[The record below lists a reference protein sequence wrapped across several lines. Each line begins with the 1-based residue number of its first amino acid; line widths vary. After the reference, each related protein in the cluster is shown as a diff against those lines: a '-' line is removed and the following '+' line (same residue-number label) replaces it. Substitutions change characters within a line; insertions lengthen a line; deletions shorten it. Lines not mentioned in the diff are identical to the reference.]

1 MALVDLLEAKKETIC
16 KKWFETVISDYAP
29 DAAAFFQNTANEF
42 ANPVGATARKCLDA
56 LFDALLSGREDAAV
70 AGIIDPMIRIR
81 AVQAFSPSRATGFV
95 FSLKPIVREVV
106 KKHRARESAGELI
119 RFEAR
124 IDRMALVGFDVFMQ
138 CREKIYELKTN
149 EERSKTYK
157 AFARAGLIKD
167 VNPEE
172 PNLKFI

>member
-1 MALVDLLEAKKETIC
+1 MALVDLLQEKKEAIC

-42 ANPVGATARKCLDA
+42 ANPVGATARKSLDT
-56 LFDALLSGREDAAV
+56 LFDALLSGRDDAAV
-70 AGIIDPMIRIR
+70 AEIIDPMIRIR

-95 FSLKPIVREVV
+95 FALKPIVREAV
-106 KKHRARESAGELI
+106 KNHRDRTSAGELI
-119 RFEAR
+119 RFEAQV
-124 IDRMALVGFDVFMQ
+124 DRMVLVGFDVFMQ

-149 EERSKTYK
+149 EERNKTYK
-157 AFARAGLIKD
+157 AFARAGLIKG